1 MPPPST
7 PQLGT
12 APHEDIPSQ
21 SSDDLKSPPV
31 SHSSSITL
39 LSQPATID
47 DQGDAPP
54 VSSATPEG
62 LDSRV
67 QGLILSEQR
76 ELEGSESSG
85 DGRANGTLQREA
97 SFDDDQTHL
106 SNSSTK
112 PTSFD
117 SKSMASVTTFAMDE
131 KDSLRPDDSASVQA
145 ADEEESLSG
154 PASGAPNSL
163 TGSEA
168 GARGFRD
175 PFREANSQRIRGLM
189 PPAVR
194 RFPDGDIRVTGAIPP
209 DSVSNNF
216 VVANPDDFETAKPLH
231 GFPSEPDDKL
241 LEAMN
246 SPKDRLLLLQLEEKI
261 RNFIEDAK

>member
-1 MPPPST
+1 
-7 PQLGT
+7 
-12 APHEDIPSQ
+12 
-21 SSDDLKSPPV
+21 
-31 SHSSSITL
+31 
-39 LSQPATID
+39 
-47 DQGDAPP
+47 
-54 VSSATPEG
+54 
-62 LDSRV
+62 
-67 QGLILSEQR
+67 
-76 ELEGSESSG
+76 
-85 DGRANGTLQREA
+85 
-97 SFDDDQTHL
+97 
-106 SNSSTK
+106 
-112 PTSFD
+112 
-117 SKSMASVTTFAMDE
+117 MASVTTFAMDE

-175 PFREANSQRIRGLM
+175 PFREATSQKIRGLI
-189 PPAVR
+189 PAAVQ

-216 VVANPDDFETAKPLH
+216 VVTNSDDFQAGKPLH
-231 GFPSEPDDKL
+231 GFPPDPDEKL

-261 RNFIEDAK
+261 QSFIQNSK